1 MWRHSFVKILLT
13 DIETAPNLADVW
25 GLWQQN
31 VSLAQ
36 LRESSYMLCF
46 AAKWYGEDTVEFFDV
61 RNKAEMLAAAWHFL
75 NEADAV
81 VTWNGDNFDLPIY
94 RQELLLAGYNPPAM
108 PRSIDLCKGVKRAFR
123 FPSNK
128 LEYVAQALGLGGKV
142 KHSGHELW
150 QRVMR
155 NDPEAWAEFEVYNRR
170 DVVLLEPIFDKLK
183 PWLPN
188 FPNVLLYDG
197 QPNDLNCTRC
207 GSNAIQLRGF
217 AHLITG
223 KYRRYVCKECG
234 SWSRSTTRS
243 SDVDLVGV

>member
-1 MWRHSFVKILLT
+1 MKILLL
-13 DIETAPNLADVW
+13 DIETAPNLAHVW

-46 AAKWYGEDTVEFFDV
+46 GAKWLGDKEVEFYDV
-61 RNKAEMLAAAWHFL
+61 RNKDEMLHAAWHFF
-75 NEADAV
+75 NEADAI
-81 VTWNGDNFDLPIY
+81 VTYNGDTFDLPIM
-94 RQELLLAGYNPPAM
+94 RQEMLLAGFAPPAS
-108 PRSIDLCKGVKRAFR
+108 PRSIDLCRAVKRAFR

-128 LEYVAQALGLGGKV
+128 LQYVANALGLGGKV
-142 KHSGHELW
+142 EHTGHQLWVDCLAGDPAAWELMKKYNIGD
-150 QRVMR
+150 VDLL
-155 NDPEAWAEFEVYNRR
+155 DPLYR
-170 DVVLLEPIFDKLK
+170 KLK

-188 FPNVLLYDG
+188 HPNVLLYDG

-223 KYRRYVCKECG
+223 KYRRYVCKDCG